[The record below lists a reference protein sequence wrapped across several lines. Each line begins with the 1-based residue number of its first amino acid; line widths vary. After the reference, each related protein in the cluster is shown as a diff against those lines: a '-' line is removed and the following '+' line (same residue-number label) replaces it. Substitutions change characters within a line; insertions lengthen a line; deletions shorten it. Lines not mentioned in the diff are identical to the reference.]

1 MSDKTQTD
9 KVDKLGKMI
18 GDIKI
23 AMMTTAEPGG
33 AMRSRPMWTAG
44 GKDEKF
50 GGELWFFTYAKS
62 GKVHEFETDRHVNLS
77 YAEPS
82 DQEYVSVSGKAR
94 LSRDGGKI
102 DELWTDSM
110 KAWFPDGKQT
120 DGIALICVNVDH
132 AEYWDAPNSTM
143 VHLYGVAKAALT
155 GESASGDMGENEKV
169 SL

>member
-1 MSDKTQTD
+1 MSDKSQTD
-9 KVDKLGKMI
+9 KVEKLGKLI
-18 GDIKI
+18 DDIKV

-44 GKDEKF
+44 GKEPF
-50 GGELWFFTYAKS
+50 GGSLWFFTYAQS

-77 YAEPS
+77 YAKPD

-94 LSRDGGKI
+94 LSRNPAKI

-110 KAWFPDGKQT
+110 KAWFPQGKGT
-120 DGIALICVNVDH
+120 DGIALINVNVDH

-143 VHLYGVAKAALT
+143 VHLYGMAKAALT
-155 GESASGDMGENEKV
+155 GESASGDLGENEKV
-169 SL
+169 SLA